1 MSPAE
6 STRLQV
12 LRRYAALDNP
22 TEQEFDELAALAGTL
37 CQAPIALVSRVEQD
51 QQRLLACIG
60 GLSPEQSGASLAF
73 CEQTLL
79 SGQELFVQRDVSQE
93 PFLATHPL
101 VLQAPHVRAC
111 FGVPLFDAEG
121 TALGALCVLMPEVRG
136 PTPLQEQALRTLGRQ
151 VVAQLELRR
160 RVAAAAR
167 SSLERDQERQEMLDA
182 LVEQTRDGVVVV
194 DMQGR
199 PQLLNP
205 AAREQFGVTEAEASL
220 LLMKP
225 EAWVDLETL
234 KPIERRQRPLERA
247 LRGEVVHGTGWGVR
261 HPDGTLRVLMGT
273 ASPLLRE
280 DGSRR
285 GAVLLTR
292 DETERQRADVE
303 LRALA
308 ASLKEANQK
317 LETEMTARVAALEQ
331 LRHADRLNT
340 VGKLGSGIAHELG
353 TPMAVISGHAAMI
366 ADAEVEGEAARQSA
380 RTIRLQ
386 ADRMARI
393 IRQLLD
399 FARRRQPQKSEVD
412 LRAVLKQ
419 VVALLTPL
427 CGRRMQRIDLEEPA
441 EPVRIQ
447 VDPGQL
453 QQALTNLVVNA
464 LHASPQK
471 GVVTLR
477 LSVTPAARPR
487 EDEVPA
493 APPCACAL
501 MEVIDR
507 GSGIEPENLRRIFEP
522 FFTTKAV
529 GEGTGLGLPVSR
541 EIVREHGGWL
551 DVRSTPGE
559 GTHFRLFLPLL

>member
-22 TEQEFDELAALAGTL
+22 TEQEFDDLAALAGTL

-60 GLSPEQSGASLAF
+60 GLTPEQRGASLAF

-79 SGQELFVQRDVSQE
+79 SGQELFVLRDARQE
-93 PFLATHPL
+93 PFLATLPL
-101 VLQAPHVRAC
+101 VQDAPGVRAC

-121 TALGALCVLMPEVRG
+121 TALGALCVLLNEVRV
-136 PTPLQEQALRTLGRQ
+136 PTALQEQALRTLGRQ
-151 VVAQLELRR
+151 VVAQIELRR

-182 LVEQTRDGVVVV
+182 LIQQTGDGVLVV
-194 DMQGR
+194 DTQGR

-205 AAREQFGVTEAEASL
+205 AAREQFGITEEEGAL

-225 EAWVDLETL
+225 DAWLGLETQ
-234 KPIERRQRPLERA
+234 KPMERRYRPLERA
-247 LRGEVVHGTGWGVR
+247 LRGEVVRGIGWGVR
-261 HPDGTLRVLMGT
+261 HAHGAMRVLTGT
-273 ASPLLRE
+273 ASPLSRA
-280 DGSRR
+280 DGSRW
-285 GAVLLTR
+285 GAVLITR
-292 DETERQRADVE
+292 DETERMRADLA

-308 ASLKEANQK
+308 ESLQEANQK
-317 LETEMTARVAALEQ
+317 LGSEMAARVAALEQ

-386 ADRMARI
+386 AERMASI

-399 FARRRQPQKSEVD
+399 FARRRQPEKSEVD

-419 VVALLTPL
+419 VLALLAPL
-427 CGRRMQRIDLEEPA
+427 SVRRMQRLEWVEPP
-441 EPVRIQ
+441 EPVRAQ

-464 LHASPQK
+464 LHASPEK
-471 GVVTLR
+471 GLVTVR
-477 LSVTPAARPR
+477 LSTTEATQRG
-487 EDEVPA
+487 
-493 APPCACAL
+493 PPPSACACAL
-501 MEVIDR
+501 IEVIDR
-507 GSGIEPENLRRIFEP
+507 GSGIDPANLQKIFEP
-522 FFTTKAV
+522 FFTTKPV
-529 GEGTGLGLPVSR
+529 GEGTGLGLPVSL

-559 GTHFRLFLPLL
+559 GTHFSLFLPL

>member
-1 MSPAE
+1 MSFAE

-22 TEQEFDELAALAGTL
+22 TEQEFDDLAALAGTL

-51 QQRLLACIG
+51 QQRLLARIG
-60 GLSPEQSGASLAF
+60 DLTPAQWGHSLAF
-73 CEQTLL
+73 CEQALL
-79 SGQELFVQRDVSQE
+79 SGQDLFVLRDARQE
-93 PFLATHPL
+93 PLLATLPL
-101 VLQAPHVRAC
+101 VLEAPALRAC

-121 TALGALCVLMPEVRG
+121 TALGALCVLMPEVRV
-136 PTPLQEQALRTLGRQ
+136 PTAVQEQALRTLGRQ
-151 VVAQLELRR
+151 VVAQIELRR

-182 LVEQTRDGVVVV
+182 LIQQTGDGLLVV
-194 DMQGR
+194 DPQGR
-199 PQLLNP
+199 PQLINP
-205 AAREQFGVTEAEASL
+205 AAREQFGIAEEDGAL

-225 EAWVDLETL
+225 EAWLSLESQ
-234 KPIERRQRPLERA
+234 KPIERRYRPLERA
-247 LRGEVVHGTGWGVR
+247 LRGEVVRGIGWGVR
-261 HPDGTLRVLMGT
+261 HANGGTRVLTGT
-273 ASPLLRE
+273 ASPLLRA
-280 DGSRR
+280 DGSRW
-285 GAVLLTR
+285 GAVLITR
-292 DETERQRADVE
+292 DETERMRADLE

-308 ASLKEANQK
+308 GSLQEANQK
-317 LETEMTARVAALEQ
+317 LEAEMAARVAALEQ

-386 ADRMARI
+386 AERMARI

-419 VVALLTPL
+419 VLALLAPL
-427 CGRRMQRIDLEEPA
+427 TQRRMQRLELEEPA
-441 EPVRIQ
+441 EPVRAQ

-464 LHASPQK
+464 LHASPEK
-471 GVVTLR
+471 GLVTLR
-477 LSVTPAARPR
+477 LSTPDA
-487 EDEVPA
+487 VPPKAGPTATA
-493 APPCACAL
+493 APCAL
-501 MEVIDR
+501 IEVIDR
-507 GSGIEPENLRRIFEP
+507 GSGIGPENLQKIFEP
-522 FFTTKAV
+522 FFTTKPV
-529 GEGTGLGLPVSR
+529 GEGTGLGLPVSL

-559 GTHFRLFLPLL
+559 GTHFSLFLPL

>member
-22 TEQEFDELAALAGTL
+22 TEQEFDDLATLASNL
-37 CQAPIALVSRVEQD
+37 CQAPVALVSRVEQD

-60 GLSPEQSGASLAF
+60 GLTAEQRGPSLAF

-79 SGQELFVQRDVSQE
+79 SGREVFVLQDVRQE

-101 VLQAPHVRAC
+101 VLGEPYVRAC

-136 PTPLQEQALRTLGRQ
+136 ATPLQEQALRTLGRQ
-151 VVAQLELRR
+151 VVAQIELRR

-182 LVEQTRDGVVVV
+182 LIQQTGDGVLVV
-194 DMQGR
+194 DTQGR
-199 PQLLNP
+199 MQLLNP
-205 AAREQFGVTEAEASL
+205 AAQEQFGVSEADASM

-225 EAWVDLETL
+225 EAWLSLETQ
-234 KPIERRQRPLERA
+234 KPIERRHRPLERA
-247 LRGEVVHGTGWGVR
+247 LRGEVVRGIGWGVR
-261 HPDGTLRVLMGT
+261 HASGALHVLTGT
-273 ASPLLRE
+273 ASPLTRA
-280 DGSRR
+280 DGSRW
-285 GAVLLTR
+285 GAVLITR
-292 DETERQRADVE
+292 DETERMRADME

-317 LETEMTARVAALEQ
+317 LESEMAARVAALEQ
-331 LRHADRLNT
+331 LRHADRLST

-380 RTIRLQ
+380 RTIILQ

-399 FARRRQPQKSEVD
+399 FSRRRQPQKSEVD

-419 VVALLTPL
+419 VTTLLAPL
-427 CGRRMQRIDLEEPA
+427 SGRRMQRIDFEEPS
-441 EPVRIQ
+441 EPLRAQ
-447 VDPGQL
+447 VDPAQL

-464 LHASPQK
+464 LQASPDK
-471 GVVTLR
+471 GTVTLK
-477 LSVTPAARPR
+477 LSATETPK
-487 EDEVPA
+487 
-493 APPCACAL
+493 PCAL
-501 MEVIDR
+501 IEVIDR
-507 GSGIEPENLRRIFEP
+507 GSGIDPANLQKIFEP
-522 FFTTKAV
+522 FFTTKPV
-529 GEGTGLGLPVSR
+529 GEGTGLGLPVSM

-551 DVRSTPGE
+551 DVQSTPGQ
-559 GTHFRLFLPLL
+559 GTHFSLFLPL